1 MAKPEDLQKQIF
13 NQWKRM
19 EEAVNGFNLSVE
31 QWSKRAQ
38 VEQWSKRAQIDPR
51 LISGLN
57 VNNFKPSPSLLSV
70 LKMDSLK
77 LSPNHIKQMT
87 QIIQVN
93 SDALIELEHM
103 NQDIKSNLEK
113 INSFQSPSIES
124 DDERIKRELEEK
136 MRKADKIAQRILRDL
151 KE

>member
-1 MAKPEDLQKQIF
+1 MAKPEDLQKEML
-13 NQWKRM
+13 NQFKIV
-19 EEAVNGFNLSVE
+19 EEAVGRFKLSVE
-31 QWSKRAQ
+31 QL
-38 VEQWSKRAQIDPR
+38 SKRAQIDPR

-57 VNNFKPSPSLLSV
+57 EDNFKPSPSLLSV

-93 SDALIELEHM
+93 SDALIDLEHM

-136 MRKADKIAQRILRDL
+136 MRKADKIAQRIVRDL
-151 KE
+151 RQ

>member
-1 MAKPEDLQKQIF
+1 MAKFEDLRKEML
-13 NQWKRM
+13 NQFKIV
-19 EEAVNGFNLSVE
+19 EEAVGRFKLSVE
-31 QWSKRAQ
+31 QLSK
-38 VEQWSKRAQIDPR
+38 KAQIDPR

-57 VNNFKPSPSLLSV
+57 EDNFKPSPSLLSV

-93 SDALIELEHM
+93 SDALIDLEHM

-136 MRKADKIAQRILRDL
+136 MRKADKIAQRIVRDL
-151 KE
+151 RQ